1 MQLAASKPFPRSGL
15 SRQRFRPMT
24 HVGHWR
30 PDFAAMQ
37 HAAFSATWGTPGTV
51 TPLAKIDANST
62 HSVVQHRTRLST
74 DLSSLSVAGYNY
86 TVTGLLLSGLSPA
99 GMAASLAARTTGNH

>member
-24 HVGHWR
+24 LGAVIGVQILLQCSIRHSLQPG
-30 PDFAAMQ
+30 ALQ
-37 HAAFSATWGTPGTV
+37 GTV

-74 DLSSLSVAGYNY
+74 DLSPLSVAGYNY
-86 TVTGLLLSGLSPA
+86 NSD
-99 GMAASLAARTTGNH
+99 